1 MVSASTPCQPEP
13 DAASWTD
20 VDLAL
25 VEQAGALRRAYADGS
40 PVPLLRG
47 RNLGLLCPDA
57 TTPAARLFREAAG
70 ALGAQVAHIKA
81 DAYAIGG
88 DVELESTA
96 RVLGRLYDTV
106 ECQGLAPG
114 VAQQLAALTGN
125 VVCDGLAVDGG
136 VMDRL
141 ARRLGGSLERSD
153 NRRFAL
159 QALLLRRLT

>member
-1 MVSASTPCQPEP
+1 MASASPSSPPEP
-13 DAASWTD
+13 DAAPWPD
-20 VDLAL
+20 DDLAL
-25 VEQAGALRRAYADGS
+25 FEQAVALRRAFAEGS
-40 PVPLLRG
+40 PLPLLRG

-57 TTPAARLFREAAG
+57 NTPAARLFREAAG
-70 ALGAQVAHIKA
+70 ALGAQVAHIRA
-81 DAYAIGG
+81 DAYAIGV
-88 DVELESTA
+88 DMELASAA

-114 VAQQLAALTGN
+114 VAQQLAALTGS

-136 VMDRL
+136 AMDRL
-141 ARRLGGSLERSD
+141 ARRLGGSAERTD

>member
-1 MVSASTPCQPEP
+1 MVPAIMSRPSQPDTAP
-13 DAASWTD
+13 WLD
-20 VDLAL
+20 VDRAL
-25 VEQAGALRRAYADGS
+25 VEQAGALRRAFAEGS

-57 TTPAARLFREAAG
+57 STPSARLFREAAG

-81 DAYAIGG
+81 DSYGIGG
-88 DVELESTA
+88 DVELVSTA
-96 RVLGRLYDTV
+96 RMLGRLYDAV

-114 VAQQLAALTGN
+114 VAQQLAALTDN
-125 VVCDGLAVDGG
+125 LVCDGLAVDGG

-141 ARRLGGSLERSD
+141 AKRLGSSFEWPD
-153 NRRFAL
+153 NRRFVL